1 MVTRYPWLEDLER
14 CAMAKG
20 PSTPGSPEAWEID
33 DLSRMRRVHED
44 LDREYRLIPEGHYR
58 RQAGGNVPSLI
69 ERSARRPSRG
79 EP

>member
-1 MVTRYPWLEDLER
+1 
-14 CAMAKG
+14 
-20 PSTPGSPEAWEID
+20 
-33 DLSRMRRVHED
+33 MRRVHED